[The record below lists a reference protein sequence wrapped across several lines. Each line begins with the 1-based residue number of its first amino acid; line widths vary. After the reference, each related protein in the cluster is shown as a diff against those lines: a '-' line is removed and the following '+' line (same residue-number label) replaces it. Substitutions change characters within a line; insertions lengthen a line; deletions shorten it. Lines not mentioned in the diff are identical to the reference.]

1 MGSNEIRL
9 RKQKLNPGRIAS
21 HRDYAELMRKH
32 KRGLKTKQILLLV
45 VYIIIVLLLILLSF
59 IAVRVE
65 KNKEEKNTNSLDQWS
80 DQTTSFFVD
89 ASNSGVRNNKSITSP
104 TGFR

>member
-21 HRDYAELMRKH
+21 HRDYAELMRRH
-32 KRGLKTKQILLLV
+32 KRGLKTKQLLLLV

-65 KNKEEKNTNSLDQWS
+65 KNKEVKSSPVLIEEKHIFISSQMPLPWS
-80 DQTTSFFVD
+80 DEQFSSTSD
-89 ASNSGVRNNKSITSP
+89 YPKA
-104 TGFR
+104 